1 MAQAVLE
8 ARSVSKSFGPIEAL
22 KSVSFSIAQGEIVAL
37 CGENGA
43 GKSTLVKILT
53 GIHQPTS
60 GQICVDGTQHHF
72 KTSADSQLTGIA
84 FVSQELSI
92 IPHLSVLDNLWLG
105 HLGVPILHRGRE
117 WRDKAQAILET
128 VGLVDVSLDRQAN
141 TLSLGQRQ
149 LLEIGRMLARKARVL
164 LLDEP
169 TATLSDAEI
178 ERVFQVLRNLRDAG
192 HSIVFITHRLAEV
205 FDVCDR
211 VVVLRNGEMVATSTV
226 SQCNR
231 EQLVEYMLGRSLEQ
245 MYPEH
250 NSASVSD
257 VALSVKNLRV
267 PGRLHGLNFNAA
279 PGQIVCLSG
288 QIGSGAAEAV
298 RALAGLV
305 YNAKGDVY
313 AQNQPIRLGSVVTAL
328 KANMRFVSEDRAT
341 EGIFLTQTVHVNLLA
356 TQLDRVTRHGFVKKG
371 QAHSIT
377 KRLAEKVTLD
387 VTRLSMLANSLSGG
401 NQQKIA
407 IGRLL
412 TEQPFGVL
420 LMNEPTRGV
429 DVGARAEIYR
439 LMRGVCKQGYCI
451 VMMSTDL
458 EEVVEVADVVITLYK
473 GRQVAEYKTQGL
485 STTRVLADITHETER
500 LEEQSS

>member
-1 MAQAVLE
+1 MSQVVLE

-22 KSVSFSIAQGEIVAL
+22 KSVSFSVAKGEVVAL

-53 GIHQPTS
+53 GLHQPTT
-60 GQICVDGTQHHF
+60 GQVYVDGVAQHF
-72 KTSADSQLTGIA
+72 RGSIDSQACGVA

-92 IPHLSVLDNLWLG
+92 IPHISVSDNLWLG
-105 HLGVPILHRGRE
+105 HLDIPFFHRRRV
-117 WRDKAQAILET
+117 WRSKARTLLDT
-128 VGLVDVSLDRQAN
+128 VGLVDVTLDQEAH

-149 LLEIGRMLARKARVL
+149 LLEIGRMLARNARVL

-178 ERVFQVLRNLRDAG
+178 ERVFNVLRRLRHSG

-211 VVVLRNGEMVATSTV
+211 VAVLRNGEAVATLPV
-226 SQCNR
+226 AQCSR
-231 EQLVEYMLGRSLEQ
+231 EQLVEYMLGRSLDQ

-250 NSASVSD
+250 NH
-257 VALSVKNLRV
+257 VANKQLALQVTNLRV
-267 PGRLHGLNFNAA
+267 PGRLHGLTFSAA
-279 PGQIVCLSG
+279 PGQIVCIAG

-305 YNAKGDVY
+305 YDARGEVFVQGSVV
-313 AQNQPIRLGSVVTAL
+313 ALGSVSAAL
-328 KANMRFVSEDRAT
+328 QANMRFVSEDRAA
-341 EGIFLTQTVHVNLLA
+341 EGIFLTQSVHTNLLA
-356 TQLDRVTRHGFVKKG
+356 TQLDRVTPWGVLDNKKAG
-371 QAHSIT
+371 KIAET
-377 KRLAEKVTLD
+377 LARRVTLD
-387 VTRLSMLANSLSGG
+387 VTRLSMLASSLSGG

-412 TEQPFGVL
+412 TDQAFGVL

-429 DVGARAEIYR
+429 DVGARAEIYC
-439 LMRGVCKQGYCI
+439 LMREVCKQGYCI
-451 VMMSTDL
+451 VMMSTDI
-458 EEVVEVADVVITLYK
+458 EEVVEMADVVITLYK
-473 GRQVAEYKTQGL
+473 GRQVGQYAAESI
-485 STTRVLADITHETER
+485 STSRVLADITHEVETVVGAS
-500 LEEQSS
+500 L